1 MPAPLVELTRG
12 ERGLHGAPGLGAVAA
27 VGEPAGRD
35 EQLDVGEGEGHP
47 FAVVVQPDRAQTGGV
62 DEHPATAERDELA
75 GGRRVPA
82 LAVLPGVGDGL
93 ELLPRKGVDERRL
106 AGAGLPDER
115 GRPTGEHRG
124 EDVDA
129 LAGLCGDDVD
139 VDPGGGRLDLGA
151 GGIGV
156 EGEVGLRQHDE
167 RLRPGLPGDDEVA
180 LDRRQVD
187 PRLEGDR
194 DQHVVEVGRHDLGVG
209 PLTGGRADDRGAP
222 RQDHS
227 DDVTIGA
234 TLQPDPVAGRRLVLE
249 IAARRQPDERRHC
262 PVRGVD
268 GDPAAVDPADA
279 TRLQGEGSRPRH
291 VVEGRGARLVPA
303 EGGEG
308 GGIRHPDHG
317 GSAPPWSANEFRVRR
332 ACGGSARGRDRCP

>member
-1 MPAPLVELTRG
+1 MIVGAFQELG
-12 ERGLHGAPGLGAVAA
+12 QFGLDPQDVLLHGGDVDLVLWLEGIDVA
-27 VGEPAGRD
+27 G
-35 EQLDVGEGEGHP
+35 DVE
-47 FAVVVQPDRAQTGGV
+47 VV
-62 DEHPATAERDELA
+62 
-75 GGRRVPA
+75 
-82 LAVLPGVGDGL
+82 AVLGD
-93 ELLPRKGVDERRL
+93 LLRACPMRI
-106 AGAGLPDER
+106 P
-115 GRPTGEHRG
+115 
-124 EDVDA
+124 
-129 LAGLCGDDVD
+129 
-139 VDPGGGRLDLGA
+139 LDLGA

-180 LDRRQVD
+180 LDCRQVD

-194 DQHVVEVGRHDLGVG
+194 DKHVVEVGRHDLGVG

-222 RQDHS
+222 RQDHP

-234 TLQPDPVAGRRLVLE
+234 ALQPDPVAGRRLVLE
-249 IAARRQPDERRHC
+249 IAARGQPDERRHC
-262 PVRGVD
+262 PVRGVHR
-268 GDPAAVDPADA
+268 DPAAVDPADA

-317 GSAPPWSANEFRVRR
+317 GSAPPWSATEFRVRR